1 MPVHR
6 HCKPLLLAALATAAA
21 SVRAE
26 VHIDYAEVI
35 ETRPVYQTVSYVMP
49 EEHCRIERQPVRAGR
64 VSATGPILG
73 AIVGGALGNAIG
85 HNKRNKQVGA
95 VVGAALG
102 GSIGYDVARQRREP
116 GVARREVEVCD
127 AVESHRTEE
136 RLMGYD
142 VTYRYAGERY
152 TARMDE
158 PPGDRVRV
166 RVRVTPWG

>member
-1 MPVHR
+1 MPVLR
-6 HCKPLLLAALATAAA
+6 HCKPLALAALAAAVA
-21 SVRAE
+21 GVRAE

-35 ETRPVYQTVSYVMP
+35 ETRPVYQSVSYAVP
-49 EEHCRIERQPVRAGR
+49 EEHCRIERRPAQARR

-85 HNKRNKQVGA
+85 HKRRNKQVGA

-102 GSIGYDVARQRREP
+102 GSIGYDVARKRRDRS
-116 GVARREVEVCD
+116 VAGHEVEVCD
-127 AVESHRTEE
+127 AVERHRTEE
-136 RLMGYD
+136 RFMGYD

-152 TARMDE
+152 TARMDNH
-158 PPGDRVRV
+158 PGERIRV